1 MHGKTLKCFHLE
13 IFPAKDGTEVSGGFS
28 VHPSHNLPLSENG
41 EPLVQPE
48 VLEVDIGHQVAG
60 PGVGDLVGDH
70 IRVGLVPREE
80 GGGGKG
86 EAGVLH
92 PAKGEGGGQD
102 KDVIDAP
109 DIGAA
114 QLLCLLKHR
123 LCLREI
129 KG

>member
-1 MHGKTLKCFHLE
+1 M
-13 IFPAKDGTEVSGGFS
+13 SGGLS
-28 VHPSHNLPLSENG
+28 MHPSQNLPLSEHG

-92 PAKGEGGGQD
+92 PAEGEGGGQD

-123 LCLREI
+123 LCLGEI